1 MEIRY
6 SITLTF
12 LFLATAWAASDTENR
27 SIKQF
32 PLDERNVYTLKIAKT
47 QATTISFPSKISAL
61 EVAGVTADS
70 QTKAPVLLNYREG
83 RYFFSVRALTDDAVA
98 SVNVVWNRKTYVLKL
113 KVDEEPFSSVTFF
126 QPAERDAAGSQ
137 NAASPTKILSL
148 LDRAKSYPVVKTQ
161 YPELVSQVDVA
172 YPNRRMLYK
181 DFTVELAEVY
191 RFDSEDTLIFKV
203 LFFNNSD
210 REIYYK
216 PQSLAIRVGANVYYA
231 SVSDASGIMPEGNL
245 DSSTDKIK
253 PSVSVGYFAVTGSPD
268 GGRNNLS
275 VKNKF
280 NVIVTRQGEGS
291 ELTPKSKGPT
301 SSNQ

>member
-6 SITLTF
+6 SIILTF
-12 LFLATAWAASDTENR
+12 LFLTAAAWAVPDLENK

-32 PLDERNVYTLKIAKT
+32 PLDERNVYTIKIAKT

-61 EVAGVTADS
+61 EVAGVTADL
-70 QTKAPVLLNYREG
+70 QTKAPVLLNYQEG
-83 RYFFSVRALTDDAVA
+83 RYFFSVRALTDEATA
-98 SVNVVWNRKTYVLKL
+98 SVNVVWNQKTYVLKL
-113 KVDEEPFSSVTFF
+113 KADEEPFNSVTFF
-126 QPAERDAAGSQ
+126 QPAEHNTADSQ
-137 NAASPTKILSL
+137 NAVSPTKIISL
-148 LDRAKSYPVVKTQ
+148 LDRAKSYLIVKTQ

-191 RFDSEDTLIFKV
+191 RFDSEDTLVFKV

-216 PQSLAIRVGANVYYA
+216 PQSLAIRVGSNVYYA

-245 DSSTDKIK
+245 DSSTGKIK
-253 PSVSVGYFAVTGSPD
+253 PSVSVGYFAITGSPD

-280 NVIVTRQGEGS
+280 NVIVTRQ
-291 ELTPKSKGPT
+291 P
-301 SSNQ
+301 